1 MAGANSI
8 RYVLEIDDQGSPRL
22 IRFGQNAQ
30 HAGQQAQSSFMSTA
44 RAMGSLSLAGMGV
57 SQMMGKIA
65 SGTMAVVEAARRYD
79 SLQVRLKGIEG
90 GATQASIAFAKL
102 QELSKL
108 PGLGFEQAADA
119 YAGLRSLKQDG
130 PEAVAII
137 EAFARANAS
146 MGGGAENFGRAMR
159 QIQQIIGKGKL
170 MSEDVNTI
178 AESIPNFRAL
188 MLDAFGT
195 TSSEAINA
203 KYSMDEFLKGVQEA
217 SKKLPAPAETITNNL
232 DNLDDAWVRLKA
244 SFANT
249 DGIKSATR
257 ALADM
262 VEQMAIAMENAPKLV
277 SEMERN
283 GNSLAPTRER
293 SLLYKAIDAV
303 LPMKETY
310 GYHKV
315 LETSQSL
322 GSQSYSQFMSTY
334 VPPAPSAAAAATA
347 KIEHDKKKKT
357 MAQTDKGDRPAKKKE
372 NLLEY
377 WKATTPDASAVTQNV
392 DLMALYPDWYG
403 SIPLSEKAMTSFN
416 DQADK
421 ADQIA
426 QENAL
431 RVQGYYVDL
440 AQSSSAVLAQSFAQI
455 GDGFGA
461 MTDAMLTGFKNMM
474 IQMAAEVAANAVVF
488 GILNL
493 FSGGAAGTFAKGF
506 SGLSGLL
513 MGHATGGYV
522 GGGEASIVGERRSE
536 IFVPRSAGRIEP
548 TTTGA
553 GQSITIIVR
562 NPAEAVSTERAL
574 RRDKRQRNTGLS

>member
-1 MAGANSI
+1 MAGPNSI

-30 HAGQQAQSSFMSTA
+30 HAGQQAQASFMSTA
-44 RAMGSLSLAGMGV
+44 RAMGNLSLAGMGV
-57 SQMMGKIA
+57 SAMMGKIA

-119 YAGLRSLKQDG
+119 YAGLRSLKQNG

-203 KYSMDEFLKGVQEA
+203 KYSMDEFLKGIQEA

-277 SEMERN
+277 AEMERN
-283 GNSLAPTRER
+283 GNSLATKKER
-293 SLLYKAIDAV
+293 GLLYKAIDAV

-310 GYHKV
+310 GYRRV
-315 LETSQSL
+315 LETSQSMA
-322 GSQSYSQFMSTY
+322 SQSYSQFMATY
-334 VPPAPSAAAAATA
+334 VPPASSVAAGA

-357 MAQTDKGDRPAKKKE
+357 MAEEAKGDKAAKKKE

-377 WKATTPDASAVTQNV
+377 WKATTPSADTITQNV
-392 DLMALYPDWYG
+392 DLMELYPDWYG
-403 SIPLSEKAMTSFN
+403 SIPLSEMAMTSFN

-421 ADQIA
+421 ADHIA

-431 RVQGYYVDL
+431 RAQGYYVDL

-455 GDGFGA
+455 GEGFGA
-461 MTDAMLTGFKNMM
+461 MTDTMLSGFKNMM
-474 IQMAAEVAANAVVF
+474 IQMVAELAANAVIF
-488 GILNL
+488 GVLNL

-506 SGLSGLL
+506 TGLSGLL

-548 TTTGA
+548 TTAGA

-562 NPAEAVSTERAL
+562 NPAEAQSTARAL
-574 RRDKRQRNTGLS
+574 RKDARQRNTGLS